1 MDWVDTLPPQAVES
15 FAGMGNPIGLGPVH
29 SGETLLDVGSGGGF
43 DCFIA
48 EQVVGPTG
56 QVIGVDMTEAMLEK
70 SRATAREIGLA
81 QVEFR
86 QGLVEELPVPD
97 GSVDVAISNGVINL
111 CTDKRRAF
119 QEILRVLKP
128 GGRLLL
134 ADIVVHQPVPDPAKA
149 NVDLWTA

>member
-1 MDWVDTLPPQAVES
+1 MTAHVTPDREILYHAIRDRYTEVALNPEHTFHFHHGRPLAEILGYPMDWVDTLPSQAVES

-70 SRATAREIGLA
+70 SRATAREM
-81 QVEFR
+81 
-86 QGLVEELPVPD
+86 
-97 GSVDVAISNGVINL
+97 
-111 CTDKRRAF
+111 
-119 QEILRVLKP
+119 
-128 GGRLLL
+128 RLY
-134 ADIVVHQPVPDPAKA
+134 
-149 NVDLWTA
+149 